1 MQGKKRRLSE
11 AQKWYFRLMNDP
23 KQFEKE
29 RFIGSINEFNR
40 IIKEF
45 EKLYDETPTTDHL
58 IRDEILYG
66 IEQSER
72 DLAEIH
78 AEHEMF
84 KKYKARTAISR

>member
-1 MQGKKRRLSE
+1 MQGKKRHLSE

-29 RFIGSINEFNR
+29 RFIDSINEFNR

-66 IEQSER
+66 MSSLKETWQKFMPNTRCLRNTRPE
-72 DLAEIH
+72 LQ
-78 AEHEMF
+78 
-84 KKYKARTAISR
+84 